1 MQALNKTSSI
11 ANIMCFICI
20 YFCTN
25 GLSFHQTNVVLRGS
39 WSLAPGVIRV
49 AGTTITSMFCA
60 VRGRVKCFHHKSSF
74 FLQTKLEK
82 LTHLD
87 LFGCP
92 VTDVDDYRQSV
103 FDLLPKLEYLDGTN
117 KEGEDE
123 EDDEDDDEPG
133 LDYLT
138 KAIGVRSGRIMLV
151 MSSLLRNI
159 WR

>member
-1 MQALNKTSSI
+1 M
-11 ANIMCFICI
+11 
-20 YFCTN
+20 
-25 GLSFHQTNVVLRGS
+25 
-39 WSLAPGVIRV
+39 
-49 AGTTITSMFCA
+49 
-60 VRGRVKCFHHKSSF
+60 
-74 FLQTKLEK
+74 
-82 LTHLD
+82 
-87 LFGCP
+87 
-92 VTDVDDYRQSV
+92 